1 MTASPSRPPAGAGA
15 RTAANPHRGFVRRLG
30 SETAYLLISWPL
42 ALVAF
47 VVVITGLAL
56 GAGLLI
62 TLIGLP
68 ILMLT
73 SYIAR
78 GFAHVQRS
86 AMRGLLK
93 VEVPTPHYLRAD
105 RGASWLRRT
114 TRPLT
119 DTQTWLDVVHAIVG
133 LITATI
139 GWCFMVVW
147 WAMTLGGLTW
157 AAWGWSIQYG
167 QDQDLPDQLGFP
179 DGYGV
184 RVGFY
189 LVFGLVFALTLP
201 FVIATMTRMHSGLSL
216 VLLSS
221 RASMQQQVDELVE
234 GRAAARS
241 AESTALRR
249 LERDI
254 HDGPQQRLVRLS
266 MDLGRARKQL
276 GDDPRAAETTLD
288 TAIRQARDTLDE
300 LRALSRG
307 IAPPILVDR
316 GLTAALHELAGRST
330 LPVESTLD
338 LPDGLPDHVE
348 TAVYFVVAEA
358 LTNVAKHSGASHVR
372 IEVTQR
378 GDVVHVRVADDGAG
392 GAHLSK
398 GRGLVGLS
406 DRVRAVD
413 GILNVASPPGGPT
426 VVEAEIPCES

>member
-1 MTASPSRPPAGAGA
+1 M
-15 RTAANPHRGFVRRLG
+15 
-30 SETAYLLISWPL
+30 ISWPL

-68 ILMLT
+68 ILMVT
-73 SYIAR
+73 GYIAR
-78 GFAHVQRS
+78 GFAHAQRS
-86 AMRGLLK
+86 AIRRVLK
-93 VEVPTPHYLRAD
+93 LQAPSPHYLRAD

-114 TRPLT
+114 ARPLT
-119 DTQTWLDVVHAIVG
+119 DTQTWLDVGHAILG

-139 GWCFMVVW
+139 GWCFMVTW
-147 WAMTLGGLTW
+147 WAGALGGLSW
-157 AAWGWSIQYG
+157 AAWGWSIPNG
-167 QDQDLPDQLGFP
+167 PQDQDLPELLGFS

-189 LVFGLVFALTLP
+189 LVIGLFFALTLP
-201 FVIATMTRMHSGLSL
+201 FVIATMARMHSGLSR

-221 RASMQQQVDELVE
+221 RAHLQQQVDDLVE

-307 IAPPILVDR
+307 IAPPILADR
-316 GLTAALHELAGRST
+316 GLTAALHELAARSMV
-330 LPVESTLD
+330 PVEATLG
-338 LPDGLPDHVE
+338 LSGELPDHVE

-358 LTNVAKHSGASHVR
+358 LTNVAKHSGASHVWV
-372 IEVTQR
+372 EVTQYA
-378 GDVVHVRVADDGAG
+378 DAVKVTVADDGAG

-406 DRVRAVD
+406 GRVRAVD
-413 GILNVASPPGGPT
+413 GLLNVASPPGGPT